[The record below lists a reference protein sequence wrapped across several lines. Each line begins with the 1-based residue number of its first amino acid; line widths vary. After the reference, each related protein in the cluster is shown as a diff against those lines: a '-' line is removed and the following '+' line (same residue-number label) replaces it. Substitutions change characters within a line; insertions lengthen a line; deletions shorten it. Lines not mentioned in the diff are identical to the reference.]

1 MSDAWR
7 VVLLTGVA
15 SMLIKAAGP
24 VAVGGRQLPA
34 RVSELVSA
42 IAPAVL
48 AALVVTQVFGGDREL
63 VVDARLAGVAAAAVL
78 LALRAPVLVVIVV
91 AGLVTALAR
100 IA

>member
-34 RVSELVSA
+34 RVSGLVGA

-48 AALVVTQVFGGDREL
+48 AALVVTQVFGGDHEL
-63 VVDARLAGVAAAAVL
+63 VLDARLAGVVAAGAL

-91 AGLVTALAR
+91 AGAVTALAR
-100 IA
+100 MA